1 MKKLTTILFV
11 ALSYLTFA
19 QPTEN
24 QIRVVGKHSETIKA
38 TQIELVFTLQEVTTL
53 TYSKEKQ
60 VIKTISEVL
69 EEVQS
74 FISKNN
80 YSKEK
85 LSFQSISDKTFGNN
99 TRNYSLSLNNIEKGI
114 ELINNLKVNG
124 VTAVQINYVF
134 DKSDLH
140 QNVFQFYPITNFYF
154 DDDQNETAIPT
165 IEYDLFFVGT
175 LIERRMKNIKRLN
188 KKCKKLGLKP
198 FINLYCQNPKD
209 KEAYNDQGYHFIH
222 EHMSYEENIK
232 NVKLEKS
239 KKKEIKEN

>member
-38 TQIELVFTLQEVTTL
+38 TEIELVFTLQEVTTL

-60 VIKTISEVL
+60 VIKTIPEVL
-69 EEVQS
+69 EEVQQ
-74 FISKNN
+74 FITKNN

-114 ELINNLKVNG
+114 ELINKLKVNG

-134 DKSDLH
+134 DKSEVLA
-140 QNVFQFYPITNFYF
+140 QEISSKALENAKAKAEFL
-154 DDDQNETAIPT
+154 AS
-165 IEYDLFFVGT
+165 
-175 LIERRMKNIKRLN
+175 KSN
-188 KKCKKLGLKP
+188 KKIGKLLVIDDYTPNSSVTGGTSNYLSNNNKQP
-198 FINLYCQNPKD
+198 EQTITYTLYVTYELLD
-209 KEAYNDQGYHFIH
+209 K
-222 EHMSYEENIK
+222 
-232 NVKLEKS
+232 
-239 KKKEIKEN
+239 

>member
-1 MKKLTTILFV
+1 MKKLTAILFV

-38 TQIELVFTLQEVTTL
+38 TQIELIFTLQEVTTL

-60 VIKTISEVL
+60 VIKTIPEVL
-69 EEVQS
+69 EEVQQ
-74 FISKNN
+74 FITKNN

-134 DKSDLH
+134 DKSEVLA
-140 QNVFQFYPITNFYF
+140 QEMSSKALENAKAKAEFL
-154 DDDQNETAIPT
+154 AS
-165 IEYDLFFVGT
+165 
-175 LIERRMKNIKRLN
+175 KSN
-188 KKCKKLGLKP
+188 KKIGKLLVIDDYTPNSSVTGGTSNYLSNNNKQP
-198 FINLYCQNPKD
+198 EQTITYSLYVT
-209 KEAYNDQGYHFIH
+209 
-222 EHMSYEENIK
+222 YE
-232 NVKLEKS
+232 LLDR
-239 KKKEIKEN
+239 

>member
-1 MKKLTTILFV
+1 MKKLTAILFV
-11 ALSYLTFA
+11 ALSHLTFA

-38 TQIELVFTLQEVTTL
+38 TQIELIFTLQEVTTL

-60 VIKTISEVL
+60 VIKTIPEVL

-74 FISKNN
+74 FITKNN

-134 DKSDLH
+134 DKSEVLA
-140 QNVFQFYPITNFYF
+140 QEMSSKALENAKAKAEFL
-154 DDDQNETAIPT
+154 AS
-165 IEYDLFFVGT
+165 
-175 LIERRMKNIKRLN
+175 KSN
-188 KKCKKLGLKP
+188 KKIGKLLVIDDYTPNSSVTGGTSNYLSNNNKQP
-198 FINLYCQNPKD
+198 EQTITYTLYVTYELLD
-209 KEAYNDQGYHFIH
+209 K
-222 EHMSYEENIK
+222 
-232 NVKLEKS
+232 
-239 KKKEIKEN
+239 

>member
-1 MKKLTTILFV
+1 MKKLTAILFV

-38 TQIELVFTLQEVTTL
+38 TQIELIFTLQEVTTL

-60 VIKTISEVL
+60 VIKTIPEVL
-69 EEVQS
+69 EEVQQ
-74 FISKNN
+74 FITKNN

-99 TRNYSLSLNNIEKGI
+99 TRNYSLSLNNFEKGI

-134 DKSDLH
+134 DKSEVLA
-140 QNVFQFYPITNFYF
+140 QEMSSKALENAKAKAEFL
-154 DDDQNETAIPT
+154 AS
-165 IEYDLFFVGT
+165 
-175 LIERRMKNIKRLN
+175 KSN
-188 KKCKKLGLKP
+188 KKIGKLLVIDDYTPNSSVTGGTSNYLSNNNKQP
-198 FINLYCQNPKD
+198 EQTITYTLYVTYELLD
-209 KEAYNDQGYHFIH
+209 K
-222 EHMSYEENIK
+222 
-232 NVKLEKS
+232 
-239 KKKEIKEN
+239 

>member
-1 MKKLTTILFV
+1 MKKLTAILFV

-38 TQIELVFTLQEVTTL
+38 TQIELIFTLQEVTTL

-60 VIKTISEVL
+60 VIKTIPEVL
-69 EEVQS
+69 EEVQQ
-74 FISKNN
+74 FITKNN

-134 DKSDLH
+134 DKSEVLA
-140 QNVFQFYPITNFYF
+140 QEMSSKALENAKAKAEFL
-154 DDDQNETAIPT
+154 AS
-165 IEYDLFFVGT
+165 
-175 LIERRMKNIKRLN
+175 KSN
-188 KKCKKLGLKP
+188 KKIGKLLVIDDNTPNWGVTGGTSNYLSNNNKQP
-198 FINLYCQNPKD
+198 EQTITYTLYVTYELLD
-209 KEAYNDQGYHFIH
+209 K
-222 EHMSYEENIK
+222 
-232 NVKLEKS
+232 
-239 KKKEIKEN
+239 

>member
-11 ALSYLTFA
+11 ALPYLTFA

-38 TQIELVFTLQEVTTL
+38 TEIELVFTLQEVTTL

-74 FISKNN
+74 FITKNN

-134 DKSDLH
+134 DKS
-140 QNVFQFYPITNFYF
+140 
-154 DDDQNETAIPT
+154 
-165 IEYDLFFVGT
+165 
-175 LIERRMKNIKRLN
+175 ERLAQEMSSKALENAKAKAEFLASKSN
-188 KKCKKLGLKP
+188 KKIGKLLIIDDNTPNSSVTGGTSNYLSNNNKQP
-198 FINLYCQNPKD
+198 EQTITYSLYVT
-209 KEAYNDQGYHFIH
+209 
-222 EHMSYEENIK
+222 YE
-232 NVKLEKS
+232 LLDR
-239 KKKEIKEN
+239 

>member
-38 TQIELVFTLQEVTTL
+38 TQIELIFTLQEVTTL

-60 VIKTISEVL
+60 VIKTIPEVL
-69 EEVQS
+69 EEVQQ
-74 FISKNN
+74 FITKNN

-134 DKSDLH
+134 DKS
-140 QNVFQFYPITNFYF
+140 
-154 DDDQNETAIPT
+154 
-165 IEYDLFFVGT
+165 
-175 LIERRMKNIKRLN
+175 ERLAQEISSKALENAKAKAEFLASKSN
-188 KKCKKLGLKP
+188 KKIGKLLVIDDYTPNSSVTGGTSNYLSNNNKQP
-198 FINLYCQNPKD
+198 EQTITYTLYVTYELLD
-209 KEAYNDQGYHFIH
+209 K
-222 EHMSYEENIK
+222 
-232 NVKLEKS
+232 
-239 KKKEIKEN
+239 

>member
-38 TQIELVFTLQEVTTL
+38 TEIELVFTLQEVTTL

-74 FISKNN
+74 FITKNN

-134 DKSDLH
+134 DKS
-140 QNVFQFYPITNFYF
+140 
-154 DDDQNETAIPT
+154 
-165 IEYDLFFVGT
+165 
-175 LIERRMKNIKRLN
+175 ERLAQEMSSKALENAKAKAEFLASKSN
-188 KKCKKLGLKP
+188 KKIGKLLIIDDNTPNSSVTGGTSNYLSNNNKQP
-198 FINLYCQNPKD
+198 EQTITYSLYVT
-209 KEAYNDQGYHFIH
+209 
-222 EHMSYEENIK
+222 YE
-232 NVKLEKS
+232 LLDR
-239 KKKEIKEN
+239 

>member
-1 MKKLTTILFV
+1 MKKLTVILFV
-11 ALSYLTFA
+11 ALFQFTFA

-38 TQIELVFTLQEVTTL
+38 TQIELIFTLQEVTTL

-60 VIKTISEVL
+60 VIKTIPEVL
-69 EEVQS
+69 EEVQQ
-74 FISKNN
+74 FITKNN

-134 DKSDLH
+134 DKSEVLA
-140 QNVFQFYPITNFYF
+140 QEMSSKALENAKAKAEFL
-154 DDDQNETAIPT
+154 AS
-165 IEYDLFFVGT
+165 
-175 LIERRMKNIKRLN
+175 KSN
-188 KKCKKLGLKP
+188 KKIGKLLVIDDYTPNSSVTGGTSNYLSNNNKQP
-198 FINLYCQNPKD
+198 EQTITYSLYVT
-209 KEAYNDQGYHFIH
+209 
-222 EHMSYEENIK
+222 YE
-232 NVKLEKS
+232 LLDR
-239 KKKEIKEN
+239 

>member
-1 MKKLTTILFV
+1 MKKLTSILFF

-134 DKSDLH
+134 DKSEEFAREMSSKALE
-140 QNVFQFYPITNFYF
+140 NAKSKAEFL
-154 DDDQNETAIPT
+154 AS
-165 IEYDLFFVGT
+165 
-175 LIERRMKNIKRLN
+175 KSN
-188 KKCKKLGLKP
+188 KKIGKLLVIDDNTPNWGVTGGTPNYLANNNKQP
-198 FINLYCQNPKD
+198 EQTNTYTLYVTYELLD
-209 KEAYNDQGYHFIH
+209 K
-222 EHMSYEENIK
+222 
-232 NVKLEKS
+232 
-239 KKKEIKEN
+239 

>member
-38 TQIELVFTLQEVTTL
+38 TEIELVFTLQEVTTL

-74 FISKNN
+74 FITKNN

-134 DKSDLH
+134 DKS
-140 QNVFQFYPITNFYF
+140 
-154 DDDQNETAIPT
+154 
-165 IEYDLFFVGT
+165 
-175 LIERRMKNIKRLN
+175 ERLAQEISSKALENAKAKAEFLASKSN
-188 KKCKKLGLKP
+188 KKIGKLLIIDDNTPNSSVTGGTSNYLSNNNKQP
-198 FINLYCQNPKD
+198 EQTITYSLYVT
-209 KEAYNDQGYHFIH
+209 
-222 EHMSYEENIK
+222 YE
-232 NVKLEKS
+232 LLDR
-239 KKKEIKEN
+239 

>member
-1 MKKLTTILFV
+1 MKKLTVILFV
-11 ALSYLTFA
+11 TLSYLTFA

-38 TQIELVFTLQEVTTL
+38 TEIELVFTLQEVTTL

-60 VIKTISEVL
+60 VIKTIPEVL

-74 FISKNN
+74 FITKNN

-134 DKSDLH
+134 DKSEVLA
-140 QNVFQFYPITNFYF
+140 QEMSSKALENAKAKAEFL
-154 DDDQNETAIPT
+154 AS
-165 IEYDLFFVGT
+165 
-175 LIERRMKNIKRLN
+175 KSN
-188 KKCKKLGLKP
+188 KKIGKLLVIDDNTPNSSVTGGTSNYLSNNNKQP
-198 FINLYCQNPKD
+198 EQTITYTLYVTYELLD
-209 KEAYNDQGYHFIH
+209 K
-222 EHMSYEENIK
+222 
-232 NVKLEKS
+232 
-239 KKKEIKEN
+239 

>member
-1 MKKLTTILFV
+1 MKKLTAILFV

-38 TQIELVFTLQEVTTL
+38 TQIELIFTLQEVTTL

-60 VIKTISEVL
+60 VIKTIPEVL
-69 EEVQS
+69 EEVQQ
-74 FISKNN
+74 FITKNN

-134 DKSDLH
+134 DKSEVLA
-140 QNVFQFYPITNFYF
+140 QEMSSKALENAKAKAEFL
-154 DDDQNETAIPT
+154 AS
-165 IEYDLFFVGT
+165 
-175 LIERRMKNIKRLN
+175 KSN
-188 KKCKKLGLKP
+188 KKIGKLLVIDDYTPNSSVTGGTSNYLSNNNKQP
-198 FINLYCQNPKD
+198 EQTITYTLYVTYELLD
-209 KEAYNDQGYHFIH
+209 K
-222 EHMSYEENIK
+222 
-232 NVKLEKS
+232 
-239 KKKEIKEN
+239 

>member
-1 MKKLTTILFV
+1 MKKLTAILFV

-74 FISKNN
+74 FITKNN

-134 DKSDLH
+134 DKS
-140 QNVFQFYPITNFYF
+140 
-154 DDDQNETAIPT
+154 
-165 IEYDLFFVGT
+165 
-175 LIERRMKNIKRLN
+175 ERLVQEMSSKALENAKAKAEFLASKSN
-188 KKCKKLGLKP
+188 KKIGKLLVIDDYTPNSSVTGGTSNYLSNNNKQP
-198 FINLYCQNPKD
+198 EQTITYTLYVTYELLD
-209 KEAYNDQGYHFIH
+209 K
-222 EHMSYEENIK
+222 
-232 NVKLEKS
+232 
-239 KKKEIKEN
+239 

>member
-1 MKKLTTILFV
+1 
-11 ALSYLTFA
+11 LTFA

-38 TQIELVFTLQEVTTL
+38 TEIELVFTLQEVTTL

-74 FISKNN
+74 FITKNN

-134 DKSDLH
+134 DKS
-140 QNVFQFYPITNFYF
+140 
-154 DDDQNETAIPT
+154 
-165 IEYDLFFVGT
+165 
-175 LIERRMKNIKRLN
+175 ERLAQEISSKALENAKAKAEFLASKSN
-188 KKCKKLGLKP
+188 KKIGKLLIIDDNTPNSSVTGGTSNYLSNNNKQP
-198 FINLYCQNPKD
+198 EQTITYSLYVT
-209 KEAYNDQGYHFIH
+209 
-222 EHMSYEENIK
+222 YE
-232 NVKLEKS
+232 LLDR
-239 KKKEIKEN
+239 

>member
-1 MKKLTTILFV
+1 MKKLTAILFV

-38 TQIELVFTLQEVTTL
+38 TQIELIFTLQEVTTL

-60 VIKTISEVL
+60 VIKTIPEVL
-69 EEVQS
+69 EEVQQ
-74 FISKNN
+74 FITKNN

-134 DKSDLH
+134 DKSEVLA
-140 QNVFQFYPITNFYF
+140 QEMSSKALENAKAKAEFL
-154 DDDQNETAIPT
+154 AS
-165 IEYDLFFVGT
+165 
-175 LIERRMKNIKRLN
+175 KSN
-188 KKCKKLGLKP
+188 KKIGKLLVIDDYTPNSSVTGGTSNYLSNNNKQP
-198 FINLYCQNPKD
+198 EQTITYTLYLTYELLD
-209 KEAYNDQGYHFIH
+209 K
-222 EHMSYEENIK
+222 
-232 NVKLEKS
+232 
-239 KKKEIKEN
+239 

>member
-38 TQIELVFTLQEVTTL
+38 TQIELIFTLQEVTTL

-60 VIKTISEVL
+60 VIKTIPEVL
-69 EEVQS
+69 EEVQQ
-74 FISKNN
+74 FITKNN

-134 DKSDLH
+134 DKSEVLA
-140 QNVFQFYPITNFYF
+140 QEMSSKALENAKAKAEFL
-154 DDDQNETAIPT
+154 AS
-165 IEYDLFFVGT
+165 
-175 LIERRMKNIKRLN
+175 KSN
-188 KKCKKLGLKP
+188 KKIGKLLVIDDYTPNSSVTGGTSNYLSNNNKQP
-198 FINLYCQNPKD
+198 EQTITYTLYVTYELLD
-209 KEAYNDQGYHFIH
+209 K
-222 EHMSYEENIK
+222 
-232 NVKLEKS
+232 
-239 KKKEIKEN
+239 

>member
-1 MKKLTTILFV
+1 MKKLTVILFV
-11 ALSYLTFA
+11 ALFQFTFA

-38 TQIELVFTLQEVTTL
+38 TQIELIFTLQEVTTL

-74 FISKNN
+74 FITKNN

-134 DKSDLH
+134 DKSEVLA
-140 QNVFQFYPITNFYF
+140 QEMSSKALENAKAKAEFL
-154 DDDQNETAIPT
+154 AS
-165 IEYDLFFVGT
+165 
-175 LIERRMKNIKRLN
+175 KSN
-188 KKCKKLGLKP
+188 KKIGKLLVIDDYTPNSSVTGGTSNYLSNNNKQP
-198 FINLYCQNPKD
+198 EQTITYSLYVT
-209 KEAYNDQGYHFIH
+209 
-222 EHMSYEENIK
+222 YE
-232 NVKLEKS
+232 LLDR
-239 KKKEIKEN
+239 

>member
-1 MKKLTTILFV
+1 MKKLTVILFF

-74 FISKNN
+74 FITKNN

-134 DKSDLH
+134 DKSEVLA
-140 QNVFQFYPITNFYF
+140 QEMSSKALENAKAKAEFL
-154 DDDQNETAIPT
+154 AS
-165 IEYDLFFVGT
+165 
-175 LIERRMKNIKRLN
+175 KSN
-188 KKCKKLGLKP
+188 KKIGKLLVIDDYTPNSSVTGGTSNYLSNNNKQP
-198 FINLYCQNPKD
+198 EQTITYTLYVTYELLD
-209 KEAYNDQGYHFIH
+209 K
-222 EHMSYEENIK
+222 
-232 NVKLEKS
+232 
-239 KKKEIKEN
+239 

>member
-1 MKKLTTILFV
+1 MKKLTAILFV

-38 TQIELVFTLQEVTTL
+38 TQIELIFTLQEVTTL

-60 VIKTISEVL
+60 VIKTIPEVL
-69 EEVQS
+69 EEVQQ
-74 FISKNN
+74 FITKNN

-134 DKSDLH
+134 DKS
-140 QNVFQFYPITNFYF
+140 
-154 DDDQNETAIPT
+154 
-165 IEYDLFFVGT
+165 
-175 LIERRMKNIKRLN
+175 ERLAQEISSKALENAKAKAEFLASKSN
-188 KKCKKLGLKP
+188 KKIGKLLVIDDYTPNSSVTGGTSNYLSNNNKQP
-198 FINLYCQNPKD
+198 EQTITYTLYVTYELLD
-209 KEAYNDQGYHFIH
+209 K
-222 EHMSYEENIK
+222 
-232 NVKLEKS
+232 
-239 KKKEIKEN
+239 

>member
-38 TQIELVFTLQEVTTL
+38 TEIELVFTLQEVTTL

-74 FISKNN
+74 FITKNN

-134 DKSDLH
+134 DKS
-140 QNVFQFYPITNFYF
+140 
-154 DDDQNETAIPT
+154 
-165 IEYDLFFVGT
+165 
-175 LIERRMKNIKRLN
+175 ERLAQEISSKALENAKAKAEFLASKSN
-188 KKCKKLGLKP
+188 KKIGKLLIIDDNTPNSSVTGGTSNYLSNNNKQP
-198 FINLYCQNPKD
+198 EQTITYTLYVTYELLD
-209 KEAYNDQGYHFIH
+209 K
-222 EHMSYEENIK
+222 
-232 NVKLEKS
+232 
-239 KKKEIKEN
+239 

>member
-38 TQIELVFTLQEVTTL
+38 TQIELVFTLQEVTTF

-60 VIKTISEVL
+60 VIKTIPEVL

-74 FISKNN
+74 FITKNN

-134 DKSDLH
+134 DKSEVLA
-140 QNVFQFYPITNFYF
+140 QEMSSKALENAKAKAEFL
-154 DDDQNETAIPT
+154 AS
-165 IEYDLFFVGT
+165 
-175 LIERRMKNIKRLN
+175 KSN
-188 KKCKKLGLKP
+188 KKIGKLLVIDDNTPNSSVTGGTSNYLSNNNKQP
-198 FINLYCQNPKD
+198 EQTITYTLYVTYELLD
-209 KEAYNDQGYHFIH
+209 K
-222 EHMSYEENIK
+222 
-232 NVKLEKS
+232 
-239 KKKEIKEN
+239 

>member
-1 MKKLTTILFV
+1 MKKLTAILFV

-38 TQIELVFTLQEVTTL
+38 TQIELIFTLQEVTTL

-60 VIKTISEVL
+60 VIKTIPEVL
-69 EEVQS
+69 EEVQQ
-74 FISKNN
+74 FITKNN

-134 DKSDLH
+134 DKSEVLA
-140 QNVFQFYPITNFYF
+140 QEMSSKALENAKSKAEFL
-154 DDDQNETAIPT
+154 AS
-165 IEYDLFFVGT
+165 
-175 LIERRMKNIKRLN
+175 KSN
-188 KKCKKLGLKP
+188 KKIGKLLIIDDNTPNSSVTGGTSNYLSNNNKQP
-198 FINLYCQNPKD
+198 EQTITYTLYVTYELLD
-209 KEAYNDQGYHFIH
+209 K
-222 EHMSYEENIK
+222 
-232 NVKLEKS
+232 
-239 KKKEIKEN
+239 

>member
-1 MKKLTTILFV
+1 MKKLTAILFV

-38 TQIELVFTLQEVTTL
+38 TQIELIFTLQEVTTL

-60 VIKTISEVL
+60 VIKTIPEVL
-69 EEVQS
+69 EEVQQ
-74 FISKNN
+74 FITKNN

-134 DKSDLH
+134 DKSEVLA
-140 QNVFQFYPITNFYF
+140 QEMSSKALENAKSKAEFL
-154 DDDQNETAIPT
+154 AS
-165 IEYDLFFVGT
+165 
-175 LIERRMKNIKRLN
+175 KSN
-188 KKCKKLGLKP
+188 KKIGKLLVIDDYTPNSSVTGGTSNYLSNNNKQP
-198 FINLYCQNPKD
+198 EQTITYTLYVTYELLD
-209 KEAYNDQGYHFIH
+209 K
-222 EHMSYEENIK
+222 
-232 NVKLEKS
+232 
-239 KKKEIKEN
+239 

>member
-1 MKKLTTILFV
+1 MKKLTVILFV

-38 TQIELVFTLQEVTTL
+38 TEIELVFTLQEVTTL

-60 VIKTISEVL
+60 VIKTIPEVL

-74 FISKNN
+74 FITKNN

-114 ELINNLKVNG
+114 ELINNLKANG

-134 DKSDLH
+134 DKSEGLA
-140 QNVFQFYPITNFYF
+140 QEMSSKALENAKAKAEFL
-154 DDDQNETAIPT
+154 AS
-165 IEYDLFFVGT
+165 
-175 LIERRMKNIKRLN
+175 KSN
-188 KKCKKLGLKP
+188 KKIGKLLVIDDYTPNSSVTGGTSNYLSNNNKQP
-198 FINLYCQNPKD
+198 EQTITYTLYVTYELLD
-209 KEAYNDQGYHFIH
+209 K
-222 EHMSYEENIK
+222 
-232 NVKLEKS
+232 
-239 KKKEIKEN
+239 

>member
-38 TQIELVFTLQEVTTL
+38 TEIELVFTLQEVTTL

-74 FISKNN
+74 FITKNN

-134 DKSDLH
+134 DKS
-140 QNVFQFYPITNFYF
+140 
-154 DDDQNETAIPT
+154 
-165 IEYDLFFVGT
+165 
-175 LIERRMKNIKRLN
+175 ERLAQEISSKALENAKAKTEFLASKSN
-188 KKCKKLGLKP
+188 KKIGKLLIIDDNTPNSSVTGGTSNYLSNNNKQP
-198 FINLYCQNPKD
+198 EQTITYSLYVT
-209 KEAYNDQGYHFIH
+209 
-222 EHMSYEENIK
+222 YE
-232 NVKLEKS
+232 LLDR
-239 KKKEIKEN
+239 